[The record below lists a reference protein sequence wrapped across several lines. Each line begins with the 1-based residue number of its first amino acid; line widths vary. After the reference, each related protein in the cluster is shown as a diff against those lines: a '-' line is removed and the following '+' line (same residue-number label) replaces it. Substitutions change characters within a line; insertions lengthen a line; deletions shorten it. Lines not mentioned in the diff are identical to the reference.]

1 MIIIWT
7 NGNSL
12 SMMSPRP
19 WERRR
24 SFSRATS
31 SLSSRTNLLLG
42 SSLMTA
48 LQRICLALSAYLRR
62 THDNG
67 IQETTADKSS
77 VQLFSVSLTS
87 FTGSLFK
94 WVNNLSSLGFFLTSG
109 RKTRKEE
116 NHLLKGLKVCHST
129 EDTNVSSQ
137 FYCRVAWWG
146 VYTLS
151 SHFLTTLTIKVCV
164 FFFRTQIR
172 NSAIHGETLFIYLE

>member
-1 MIIIWT
+1 
-7 NGNSL
+7 
-12 SMMSPRP
+12 MMSPRP

-129 EDTNVSSQ
+129 EDTSS
-137 FYCRVAWWG
+137 FTVEWLG
-146 VYTLS
+146 EEFTLYQVI
-151 SHFLTTLTIKVCV
+151 F
-164 FFFRTQIR
+164 
-172 NSAIHGETLFIYLE
+172 